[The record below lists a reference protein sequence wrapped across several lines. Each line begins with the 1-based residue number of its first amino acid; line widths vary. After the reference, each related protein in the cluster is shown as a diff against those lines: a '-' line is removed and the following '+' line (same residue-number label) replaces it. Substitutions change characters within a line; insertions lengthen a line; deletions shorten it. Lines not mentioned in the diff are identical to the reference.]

1 MNGVQVGGRLEAHRG
16 PSHHVLA
23 GQPLPEGTEKWV
35 ASHVDSIDMHGGK
48 SNVKVLQDTVQQTPA
63 SSQCRIASL
72 TSAENASSKRY
83 LRTLVTGQWLSLGL
97 PSYPASTYRI
107 LKSIKSLGNLQGF
120 SLRRQFDKFLCN
132 IASKHQSQSCTRRDR
147 SRTVHGKPSYAEDTT

>member
-48 SNVKVLQDTVQQTPA
+48 AMSKYYKILYNKRLQVRNAA
-63 SSQCRIASL
+63 S
-72 TSAENASSKRY
+72 
-83 LRTLVTGQWLSLGL
+83 
-97 PSYPASTYRI
+97 PP
-107 LKSIKSLGNLQGF
+107 
-120 SLRRQFDKFLCN
+120 
-132 IASKHQSQSCTRRDR
+132 
-147 SRTVHGKPSYAEDTT
+147 